1 MSEFMRSC
9 QALDSG
15 AYLTSL
21 VLKIIIETIDL
32 HSTLYKSNKVVLEPF
47 SFRETK
53 KMMYKMRQIL
63 FSSASNQEVSVAF
76 KMRYE

>member
-1 MSEFMRSC
+1 MKMSEFMRSC

-47 SFRETK
+47 SFR
-53 KMMYKMRQIL
+53 R
-63 FSSASNQEVSVAF
+63 
-76 KMRYE
+76 